1 MTLHLV
7 HDSHS
12 LSKWASWEVYFHAK
26 MNCKPKPGQKWIN
39 YYVWTFS
46 IHHIPKA
53 WSSIHAVAD
62 FKISQSGGFHYI
74 LQHNTFKLTLTHSSI
89 LLELQTVDSII
100 MVSIGVAEKYLAI
113 KLIAKSWISDI
124 FSHFISYE
132 RVGKKQFAKHNANY
146 SRTPLISTLKGP
158 SKMS

>member
-26 MNCKPKPGQKWIN
+26 MNCKPKPSQKWIN

-53 WSSIHAVAD
+53 WSSTHAVAN

-74 LQHNTFKLTLTHSSI
+74 LQHNTFKLTLTHSGI
-89 LLELQTVDSII
+89 LLELHTVDSII
-100 MVSIGVAEKYLAI
+100 MVSIGVAEKNLVI
-113 KLIAKSWISDI
+113 KIIAKSWISDI

-132 RVGKKQFAKHNANY
+132 TVGKK
-146 SRTPLISTLKGP
+146 
-158 SKMS
+158 